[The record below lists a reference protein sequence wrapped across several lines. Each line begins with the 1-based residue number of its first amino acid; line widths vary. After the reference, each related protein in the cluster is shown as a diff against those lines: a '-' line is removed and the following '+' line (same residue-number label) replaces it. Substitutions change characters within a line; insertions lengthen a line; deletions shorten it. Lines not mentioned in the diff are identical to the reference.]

1 MSSTRLIQRLV
12 LVAGAGAVV
21 VSGALVA
28 CSAEKKEKPAE
39 PANSAPAVAPTEK
52 KNVGSFEP
60 EVTAKP
66 APTAIPGNR

>member
-28 CSAEKKEKPAE
+28 CSAEKEKPTE

-52 KNVGSFEP
+52 KNVGSFAP

-66 APTAIPGNR
+66 APTAIPGIR